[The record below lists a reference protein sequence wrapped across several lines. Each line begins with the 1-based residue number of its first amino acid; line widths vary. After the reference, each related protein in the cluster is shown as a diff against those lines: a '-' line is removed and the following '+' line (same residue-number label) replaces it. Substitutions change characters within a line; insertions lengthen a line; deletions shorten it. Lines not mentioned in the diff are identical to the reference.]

1 MSPLNSKPPE
11 APDPALRLVV
21 DPFAGFHP
29 VTQAWFRAVFDE
41 PTAPQRMGWPV
52 IARGENALILAP
64 TGTGKTLA
72 AFLWCLD
79 RLMLKDRDQGTGIR
93 DQKTR
98 RDPRQ
103 GCRIVYVSPLKALA
117 VDVERN
123 LRSPRAGMANM
134 ARRMGVPFR
143 EPEIGVRTGDT
154 PQRERARFARQPAE
168 ILITTPESL
177 YLILTSQAAEALRT
191 VDTVI
196 IDEIHALVPT
206 KRGAHLAL
214 TLERLQALTKKP
226 LQRIGLSAT
235 QRPLEEVARFLGG
248 IEIQGT
254 KEHESKGAKEQ
265 SLDTVDE
272 EIASR
277 QASESA
283 RTQTATAGSS
293 TPAADAAVA
302 QDDSV
307 FAHDEAEELA
317 GSLAP
322 SLPEAVD
329 LAPLRYRPVTIVN
342 AAAKKQLKLRIE
354 VPVEDMARLG
364 EMEEI
369 PSGPASQTPRR
380 VSIWNAIHPRL
391 LEIIRE
397 RNSTILFVNA
407 RQTAE
412 RLAGALNDLAG
423 EPIARA
429 HHGSLAAAQRS
440 VIEEQLKAG
449 QIRALCAT
457 STLELGIDMGAVD
470 LVVQIE
476 SPPSVASGMQR
487 IGRAGHSVDAVSE
500 GVIFPKYR
508 ADLVACAA
516 VTHAMHEGHIESTRF
531 PRNPLDVLC
540 QQLVAIVASAGK
552 IGNRQQGSGNK
563 KAGDKRTRGQGNK
576 KARPLRFEFEGW
588 EGEDAF
594 GSANFA
600 NTADSANSAAPE
612 VPVDFLFD
620 LVRGAA
626 PFGSLSRSAFEGV
639 LDLLSGRYPSDEFGE
654 LRPRLTW
661 DRVRNVVSARDG
673 AARLAILNAGT
684 IPDRGLYGVFL
695 AFTEGKP
702 VRVGELDEE
711 MVFESHPNETFILG
725 ASTWRITDITHDRVL
740 VTPAPGE
747 PGKMPFWKGDGPGR
761 PLEFGRRI
769 GAMVREL
776 RALPQNAALARLVS
790 EHDLDAGAAENLL
803 RFLADQGEATGQVPD
818 DRTIVVERVRDELG
832 DWRVCVLTPFGSRI
846 HIPWAMAVAAR
857 IRAAGGPEVETLWG
871 DDGFVLRFPD
881 TDEPP
886 DSDWILVES
895 AEAMQLV
902 LRQLGSTALFAG
914 RFREAAGRALLLPR
928 RRADQ
933 RSPLWQLR
941 KRSYDLLSVA
951 SRYPQFP
958 LLLEAYRECLRDVF
972 DMPALI
978 EMLRAIE
985 QRQLR
990 VHVVETRKPSPFA
1003 ASLLFSYVA
1012 NFVYEGDA
1020 PLAERRAQA
1029 LTIDQDQLR
1038 ELLGEADLRELLDAN
1053 AIAEVEEAAQC
1064 LSENTRARSADGI
1077 HDLCLRL
1084 GDLSRAEIALRI
1096 VDHSLLESLDRLIR
1110 ARRLLELRVAGEKRL
1125 VAAEDAARYRDG
1137 LGIPLPPGL
1146 AAALLEPV
1154 AHPVLELVRRYA
1166 RTHAPFTLREAAD
1179 RFALD
1184 TEIVENVLRQLAH
1197 EGRVLEGGF
1206 RPGGLHREWCD
1217 AEILRQI
1224 RRKSLAKLRREV
1236 EPVEQRTLARFLT
1249 HWQGLLAPRRTGPA
1263 HLDALL
1269 DTIENLQGAPLPAS
1283 LLESSILPARIADYT
1298 SAGLDTL
1305 IAAGEVAWMG
1315 VEPIG
1320 EHDGRVALF
1329 LADKLPLLA
1338 QQRPIIEP
1346 LTEREEKLLAV
1357 LESSGATFFDPL
1369 HTGVGGGYPGE
1380 TLEALWNLVW
1390 RGLITNDSLH
1400 ALRAYIA
1407 RPESTRAPRRMQ
1419 TGMVFRSRRTTP
1431 PTAQG
1436 RWSLLPIPQGLKPQT
1451 SFGPANGTAE
1461 AVPFQSGPYIKMDA
1475 PGPSH
1480 LGTRDSIIASQPN
1493 SGPSATER
1501 SHALA
1506 MQLLHRY
1513 GVLLRESIVAE
1524 NVSGG
1529 FSAVYSVLK
1538 ALEESGRIRRG
1549 YFVGG
1554 LGATQFALP
1563 AAVDLLRQLRNEP
1576 PAEKPEFVQL
1586 AATDPANPYG
1596 SALRWPELPAMD
1608 DDNESAPRILSRAV
1622 YAEVILRNG
1631 ELVAWL
1637 RRGNPNLLVFLP
1649 AEEPERSQVA
1659 AGLAHFLCARGQER
1673 MRLHAHEG
1681 ALITTIN
1688 GQPVAAHFMARFLMD
1703 AGFHPGPL
1711 GMHLRRILLPVGH
1724 AERNRPEVQ

>member
-1 MSPLNSKPPE
+1 MRYSQKSVSPKQPHSDAKTDSG
-11 APDPALRLVV
+11 ADAM
-21 DPFAGFHP
+21 ACFHP
-29 VTQAWFRAVFDE
+29 VTAAWFKAVFDV

-52 IARGENALILAP
+52 IARGESALILAP

-79 RLMLKDRDQGTGIR
+79 RLMLEDRDQATPAGTNRPPG
-93 DQKTR
+93 TPAGTEG
-98 RDPRQ
+98 PRERENAASR

-123 LRSPRAGMANM
+123 LRSPLAGMANM
-134 ARRMGVPFR
+134 ARRMGVAFH
-143 EPEIGVRTGDT
+143 EPEISVRTGDT
-154 PQRERARFARQPAE
+154 PQRERARFARHPAD

-177 YLILTSQAAEALRT
+177 YLLLTSQAAEALRT
-191 VDTVI
+191 VETVI
-196 IDEIHALVPT
+196 VDEIHALVPT
-206 KRGAHLAL
+206 KRGAHLSL
-214 TLERLQALTKKP
+214 TLERLEALTARP

-248 IEIQGT
+248 IELQGT
-254 KEHESKGAKEQ
+254 RDQGTEGPRETSAAENEGVVSNNPESDFSDQIVDALSSC
-265 SLDTVDE
+265 SL
-272 EIASR
+272 
-277 QASESA
+277 
-283 RTQTATAGSS
+283 G
-293 TPAADAAVA
+293 P
-302 QDDSV
+302 SV
-307 FAHDEAEELA
+307 PC
-317 GSLAP
+317 SL
-322 SLPEAVD
+322 
-329 LAPLRYRPVTIVN
+329 PLRYRPVTIVN
-342 AAAKKQLKLRIE
+342 AAAPKQLKLRIE

-429 HHGSLAAAQRS
+429 HHGSLAAAQRT

-470 LVVQIE
+470 LVIQIE

-487 IGRAGHSVDAVSE
+487 IGRAGHHVDAVSE
-500 GVIFPKYR
+500 GILFPKYR

-516 VTHAMHEGHIESTRF
+516 VTRAMHEGHIESTRF

-540 QQLVAIVASAGK
+540 QQLVAIVASAGNK
-552 IGNRQQGSGNK
+552 GPRDRGSKKTGSKGASHPIGQKSPAGDPGREQGSR
-563 KAGDKRTRGQGNK
+563 AAAASLFPDASVPQSLS
-576 KARPLRFEFEGW
+576 PLVPQ
-588 EGEDAF
+588 
-594 GSANFA
+594 SLN
-600 NTADSANSAAPE
+600 PE
-612 VPVDFLFD
+612 VSVDFLFD
-620 LVRGAA
+620 LVRRAA
-626 PFGSLSRSAFEGV
+626 PFGSLSRTAFEGV

-661 DRVRNVVSARDG
+661 DRVRNVVTARDG

-695 AFTEGKP
+695 AFTEGKS

-776 RALPQNAALARLVS
+776 RALPQAAALTRLVN
-790 EHDLDAGAAENLL
+790 EHDLDPGAAENLL
-803 RFLADQGEATGQVPD
+803 RFLADQAESTGQVPD
-818 DRTIVVERVRDELG
+818 DRTIVVERCRDELG

-846 HIPWAMAVAAR
+846 HIPWAMAVSAR

-886 DSDWILVES
+886 DSDLILVES

-951 SRYPQFP
+951 SRYPSFP

-972 DMPALI
+972 DMSALVEI
-978 EMLRAIE
+978 LKEVEERK
-985 QRQLR
+985 LR
-990 VHVVETRKPSPFA
+990 VQVVETRKPSPFA
-1003 ASLLFSYVA
+1003 SSLLFSYVA
-1012 NFVYEGDA
+1012 NFLYDGDA

-1038 ELLGEADLRELLDAN
+1038 EILGEADLRELLDAD
-1053 AIAEVEEAAQC
+1053 AIAEVEETAQC
-1064 LSENTRARSADGI
+1064 LIESHRARTADGI

-1084 GDLSRAEIALRI
+1084 GDLSRADLERRVADPL
-1096 VDHSLLESLDRLIR
+1096 LLESLPRLIR
-1110 ARRLLELRVAGEKRL
+1110 ARRLLELNIAGERRL
-1125 VAAEDAARYRDG
+1125 IAAEDAARYRDA

-1166 RTHAPFTLREAAD
+1166 RTHGPFTLREAAD

-1184 TEIVENVLRQLAH
+1184 SRAVENTLRQLAA

-1206 RPGGLHREWCD
+1206 RPNGFHQEWCD
-1217 AEILRQI
+1217 AEILRI
-1224 RRKSLAKLRREV
+1224 VRRKSLARLRREV

-1249 HWQGLLAPRRTGPA
+1249 HWQGLVAPRRRSQSRRTARRNREPA
-1263 HLDALL
+1263 GCA
-1269 DTIENLQGAPLPAS
+1269 A
-1283 LLESSILPARIADYT
+1283 ARIA
-1298 SAGLDTL
+1298 A
-1305 IAAGEVAWMG
+1305 
-1315 VEPIG
+1315 
-1320 EHDGRVALF
+1320 
-1329 LADKLPLLA
+1329 
-1338 QQRPIIEP
+1338 
-1346 LTEREEKLLAV
+1346 
-1357 LESSGATFFDPL
+1357 
-1369 HTGVGGGYPGE
+1369 
-1380 TLEALWNLVW
+1380 
-1390 RGLITNDSLH
+1390 
-1400 ALRAYIA
+1400 
-1407 RPESTRAPRRMQ
+1407 
-1419 TGMVFRSRRTTP
+1419 
-1431 PTAQG
+1431 
-1436 RWSLLPIPQGLKPQT
+1436 
-1451 SFGPANGTAE
+1451 
-1461 AVPFQSGPYIKMDA
+1461 
-1475 PGPSH
+1475 
-1480 LGTRDSIIASQPN
+1480 
-1493 SGPSATER
+1493 
-1501 SHALA
+1501 
-1506 MQLLHRY
+1506 
-1513 GVLLRESIVAE
+1513 
-1524 NVSGG
+1524 
-1529 FSAVYSVLK
+1529 
-1538 ALEESGRIRRG
+1538 
-1549 YFVGG
+1549 
-1554 LGATQFALP
+1554 
-1563 AAVDLLRQLRNEP
+1563 
-1576 PAEKPEFVQL
+1576 
-1586 AATDPANPYG
+1586 
-1596 SALRWPELPAMD
+1596 
-1608 DDNESAPRILSRAV
+1608 
-1622 YAEVILRNG
+1622 
-1631 ELVAWL
+1631 
-1637 RRGNPNLLVFLP
+1637 
-1649 AEEPERSQVA
+1649 
-1659 AGLAHFLCARGQER
+1659 
-1673 MRLHAHEG
+1673 
-1681 ALITTIN
+1681 
-1688 GQPVAAHFMARFLMD
+1688 
-1703 AGFHPGPL
+1703 
-1711 GMHLRRILLPVGH
+1711 
-1724 AERNRPEVQ
+1724 